1 MLRVLLATTGM
12 MASLIIGALAMGA
25 VWFWSPE
32 TMQELFQLASGLKS
46 WLTSTGIEPRY
57 NTFIWFLIE
66 ERQLVFLGFVI
77 ATRALLAIL
86 GAIFVQPFREAV

>member
-25 VWFWSPE
+25 VWYWSPE
-32 TMQELFQLASGLKS
+32 AMQELFQVASGLKS
-46 WLTSTGIEPRY
+46 WLTNTGIEPRY

-66 ERQLVFLGFVI
+66 ERQLVFMGFVI
-77 ATRALLAIL
+77 ATRALMAIAA
-86 GAIFVQPFREAV
+86 AIFLEPFRAHV